1 MTAFFALTKQLIKNT
16 LKPNFKDEKE
26 KKKYIGTLIAL
37 AVCLGIPYIMM
48 LVSIFGL
55 VKASAELGYLAEIL
69 SIGFFASQLLT
80 FFFGLFAYINIMY
93 FSKDNE
99 FLFTLPL
106 KSVTIFWAKFI
117 TILLYELIFSL
128 LTVIPVCVVSIIA
141 MATLGNFSAGI
152 LIMMLPATVLLP
164 VMAIL
169 VIALLSYPI
178 MKIVQF
184 FKNRPI
190 LGAVCT
196 VIFVVALY
204 IAIYLPIILNTP
216 DMSVSE
222 LPSGS
227 EIPSGAVEN
236 VEEAISMTD
245 MYAALLPSIAPVGK
259 YIYHTY
265 LLAMSMT
272 VGGVKAFGYAM
283 AFVGIVI
290 VLAALGT
297 LLAMWQFKRISQGVY
312 ENNGAT
318 ASSKKQ
324 GEVKQKSLKKAL
336 VKKEFSSV
344 LKSSNLLIQNGMMVV
359 LPPILIFF
367 LGKMQV
373 NMTNSFVG
381 LAVAELI
388 IKLMTSSNTI
398 SILAVS
404 RDGEGALMAK
414 TMPISA
420 NQIVRSKIFVGFVFS
435 AITVALSTVAFAFI
449 GGVNVLQV
457 LGFFVSNM
465 IYAWSANR
473 FCVYRDLKKPRV
485 HWKNIEEIIKNNFSS
500 VIPMFLAFI
509 PGLLVM
515 VPTMVCGIVLTNL
528 NPYAIGAIYL
538 AITLLVS
545 GIYYLTVKGLTNGSN
560 VEEYWQRIE

>member
-1 MTAFFALTKQLIKNT
+1 MTAFFALTKQLIKST
-16 LKPNFKDEKE
+16 LKPTFKDDKE
-26 KKKYIGTLIAL
+26 KKKYIGTYIAL
-37 AVCLGIPYIMM
+37 TVCLGIPYIIM

-55 VKASAELGYLAEIL
+55 VKASAELGYLAEVL
-69 SIGFFASQLLT
+69 SMGFFMSQLLT
-80 FFFGLFAYINIMY
+80 FFFGLFKYINIMY

-106 KSVTIFWAKFI
+106 KSVSIFWAKFI

-128 LTVIPVCVVSIIA
+128 LTVIPVCIVSIIA
-141 MATLGNFSAGI
+141 MATLGNFSVGI
-152 LIMMLPATVLLP
+152 LLMMLPATLLLP
-164 VMAIL
+164 IMAIL

-178 MKIVQF
+178 MKIMQF

-190 LGAVCT
+190 LGAVFT
-196 VIFVVALY
+196 VIFVAAIYV
-204 IAIYLPIILNTP
+204 AIYLPIVLNTP
-216 DMSVSE
+216 NVN
-222 LPSGS
+222 GS
-227 EIPSGAVEN
+227 EIASGAAGNAGEGV
-236 VEEAISMTD
+236 SMGE
-245 MYAALLPSIAPVGK
+245 MYVALLPSVAPIGK
-259 YIYHTY
+259 YFYHTY

-283 AFVGIVI
+283 AFIGIVV

-312 ENNGAT
+312 ENNGSAT
-318 ASSKKQ
+318 SSKKQ
-324 GEVKQKSLKKAL
+324 GEVKQSSLKKAL
-336 VKKEFSSV
+336 IKKEFSSV
-344 LKSSNLLIQNGMMVV
+344 LKSSNLLIQSGMMVI
-359 LPPILIFF
+359 LPPVLIFF

-420 NQIVRSKIFVGFVFS
+420 NQIVWSKIFVGFVFS
-435 AITVALSTVAFAFI
+435 SITVVLSTIAFAFI
-449 GGVNVLQV
+449 GGVNVLQI
-457 LGFFVSNM
+457 LGFFISNV
-465 IYAWSANR
+465 IYAWSVNR

-515 VPTMVCGIVLTNL
+515 VPTMVYGIVLTSL
-528 NPYAIGAIYL
+528 NPYVIGAIYL
-538 AITLLVS
+538 ATTLVVS
-545 GIYYLTVKGLTNGSN
+545 GVYYLIVRGLSKGNVKEL
-560 VEEYWQRIE
+560 WDRIE

>member
-1 MTAFFALTKQLIKNT
+1 MTAFFALTKQLIKST
-16 LKPNFKDEKE
+16 LKPTFKDEKE

-37 AVCLGIPYIMM
+37 IVCLGIPYILM
-48 LVSIFGL
+48 LVNIFGL
-55 VKASAELGYLAEIL
+55 VKASVELGYLAEIL
-69 SIGFFASQLLT
+69 SIGFFMSQLLT
-80 FFFGLFAYINIMY
+80 FFFGLFKYINIMY

-106 KSVTIFWAKFI
+106 KSVSIFWAKFI

-128 LTVIPVCVVSIIA
+128 LTVLPVCIVSIIA
-141 MATLGNFSAGI
+141 MATLGSFSAGI
-152 LIMMLPATVLLP
+152 LLMMFPATLLLP
-164 VMAIL
+164 IMAIL

-178 MKIVQF
+178 MKIMQF
-184 FKNRPI
+184 FKSRPI
-190 LGAVCT
+190 LGAVMT
-196 VIFVVALY
+196 VIFVVAIY
-204 IAIYLPIILNTP
+204 VAIYLPVLLNTP
-216 DMSVSE
+216 NVD
-222 LPSGS
+222 GS
-227 EIPSGAVEN
+227 EIASGAADGAGTGVPIGE
-236 VEEAISMTD
+236 
-245 MYAALLPSIAPVGK
+245 MYAMMLPSIAPLGK
-259 YIYHTY
+259 YFYHTY

-283 AFVGIVI
+283 AFIGIVA

-324 GEVKQKSLKKAL
+324 KEVKQTSLKKAL

-344 LKSSNLLIQNGMMVV
+344 LKSSNLLVQSGMMVI
-359 LPPILIFF
+359 LPPVLIFF
-367 LGKMQV
+367 LGTMQV
-373 NMTNSFVG
+373 KMNNSFVG
-381 LAVAELI
+381 LAIAELI

-420 NQIVRSKIFVGFVFS
+420 NQIVWSKIFVGFVFS
-435 AITVALSTVAFAFI
+435 AITVVLSTVAFAFI

-457 LGFFVSNM
+457 LGFFLSNI
-465 IYAWSANR
+465 IYAWSVNR

-485 HWKNIEEIIKNNFSS
+485 HWKNIEEIIKNNFAS

-515 VPTMVCGIVLTNL
+515 IPTMVYGIVLMEL
-528 NPYAIGAIYL
+528 NPYAVGAAYL
-538 AITLLVS
+538 ATTLLIS
-545 GIYYLTVKGLTNGSN
+545 GIYYLIVRGLTKVD
-560 VEEYWQRIE
+560 VEELWNRIE

>member
-16 LKPNFKDEKE
+16 VKPNFKDAKE

-37 AVCLGIPYIMM
+37 SVCLGIPYVLM
-48 LVSIFGL
+48 LVNIFGL

-106 KSVTIFWAKFI
+106 KSVSIFWAKFI
-117 TILLYELIFSL
+117 TILIYELIFSV
-128 LTVIPVCVVSIIA
+128 LTVIPVCIVSIIA
-141 MATLGNFSAGI
+141 MATLGKFSAGI

-164 VMAIL
+164 LMAIL
-169 VIALLSYPI
+169 IIALISFPI
-178 MKIVQF
+178 MKIMQF
-184 FKNRPI
+184 FKKRPI
-190 LGAVCT
+190 VGAVFT
-196 VIFVVALY
+196 IILFIAIYV
-204 IAIYLPIILNTP
+204 AIYLPMMLNAP
-216 DMSVSE
+216 SVD
-222 LPSGS
+222 GS
-227 EIPSGAVEN
+227 EIASGAVDGSGKGMSASEIYS
-236 VEEAISMTD
+236 AI
-245 MYAALLPSIAPVGK
+245 LPSVASIGK
-259 YIYHTY
+259 CFYHTY

-272 VGGVKAFGYAM
+272 AGGVKAFGYAM
-283 AFVGIVI
+283 AFIGIV
-290 VLAALGT
+290 VALAVVGT

-318 ASSKKQ
+318 SSSKKLK
-324 GEVKQKSLKKAL
+324 EVKQTSLKKAL
-336 VKKEFSSV
+336 IKKEFSSV
-344 LKSSNLLIQNGMMVV
+344 LKSSNLLIQSGMMVL
-359 LPPILIFF
+359 LPPVLIFF
-367 LGKMQV
+367 LGRMQSNTV
-373 NMTNSFVG
+373 NSFVG

-398 SILAVS
+398 SLLAVS

-420 NQIVRSKIFVGFVFS
+420 QQIIWSKIFVGFVFS
-435 AITVALSTVAFAFI
+435 AITVVLSTVAFSLI

-457 LGFFVSNM
+457 VGFLCSNM
-465 IYAWSANR
+465 LYAWAVNR
-473 FCVYRDLKKPRV
+473 FCVYRDLKKPKV
-485 HWKNIEEIIKNNFSS
+485 HWKNIQEIVNYNFTS
-500 VIPMFLAFI
+500 VIPMFIAFI

-515 VPTMVCGIVLTNL
+515 GLTMVYGIMLMNL
-528 NPYAIGAIYL
+528 NPYAVGASYFVT
-538 AITLLVS
+538 TLFVS
-545 GIYYLTVKGLTNGSN
+545 VIYYLVIKGVTKGN